1 MIDENT
7 DMFEKLKELE
17 GLVYTHENIFRV
29 LVQVLKLAG
38 LDEDIKGKG
47 KENET
52 EINRDTQN

>member
-1 MIDENT
+1 MDENT

-17 GLVYTHENIFRV
+17 GLVYTHENIFKV

-47 KENET
+47 KKNET